1 MSTHRSP
8 DNSEWI
14 DPATL
19 PGFDEALSA
28 AEATTMPPAA
38 PPRKPRH
45 TRKPRGFDAV
55 GGMEDAKA
63 EMRLALIE
71 PLLDPEMAE
80 HYGIEPGGRIL
91 LWGPPGCGKTIFARA
106 AAEEARGA
114 TFLPIKVSD
123 ILGPHI
129 GEDERNMT
137 EIFRQAR
144 DQAPSVLFF
153 DEIDALSPRRNDPH
167 VWEAERRLT
176 NSLLQELDG
185 ATNSRARVAVIGATN
200 QPWLM
205 DSAVRRAGRFDRL
218 LYVGLPD
225 LAARKAIWSL
235 LVRSLPLG
243 PDVCTA
249 TLAEVSAGLSGAEI
263 AEAARRVRGIAFAE
277 ARARASVVDVRMLDF
292 LLALRVTHPRSR
304 TWLDE
309 VPEEFAR
316 GESGVRHDRLA
327 ISRRAQ
333 QTRAERIE
341 AAIDQWATGEV
352 AGWEDPIGMAGLL
365 SAAPIA
371 DDETHRPS

>member
-1 MSTHRSP
+1 MSTHGSP
-8 DNSEWI
+8 DDSEWI

-28 AEATTMPPAA
+28 AEATAMPPAA
-38 PPRKPRH
+38 PPRRPRR

-55 GGMEDAKA
+55 GGMEDAKR

-106 AAEEARGA
+106 AAQEARGA

-137 EIFRQAR
+137 EVFRQAR

-218 LYVGLPD
+218 VYVGLPD
-225 LAARKAIWSL
+225 HAARKAIWDLSL
-235 LVRSLPLG
+235 QTLPLG
-243 PDVCTA
+243 PDVCTS
-249 TLAEVSAGLSGAEI
+249 TLAELSVGLSGAEI
-263 AEAARRVRGIAFAE
+263 AEAAGRVRGVAFVE
-277 ARARASVVDVRMLDF
+277 ARTRASVVDVRMLDF
-292 LLALRVTHPRSR
+292 LLALRATRPRSR

-316 GESGVRHDRLA
+316 GESSILRDRLA
-327 ISRRAQ
+327 ISRSAQ

-341 AAIDQWATGEV
+341 AALDAWAAGEV
-352 AGWEDPIGMAGLL
+352 ARWEDPIGMAGLL
-365 SAAPIA
+365 STVPMA
-371 DDETHRPS
+371 DDETDTP